1 MLDTIIP
8 CLQGVSKNVWPTL
21 PLLSQEGKRLEVGV
35 LGLNLDLL
43 VGGQVKNFLYPLKWS
58 CHLGNHLGLSGSGW
72 MPKVNCT
79 DRLNKGQG
87 PVKAFD

>member
-43 VGGQVKNFLYPLKWS
+43 VGGQVKNLLYPLK
-58 CHLGNHLGLSGSGW
+58 
-72 MPKVNCT
+72 
-79 DRLNKGQG
+79 
-87 PVKAFD
+87 